1 MLGNYWE
8 SSTTNAVLT
17 IRRLTGLAVLA
28 VSLAATGCGD
38 LAGGKPSP
46 SPIAGTAT
54 SPPVSA
60 AASPAIRVAQLV
72 GPKTGWVLTERDL
85 LRTTDETTWSRV
97 TPPDVSGEAMLN
109 AYFSS
114 PTDGWVVHQIDDVT
128 LQVLR
133 TTDGGSSWSRSAA
146 TAVRSGAVVP
156 GIQFVDSQDG
166 WFMARYPSSSNFSFG
181 QLFRTTDG
189 GSTWRANDVP
199 VADAFRF
206 SSPMEGWLSGGPA
219 GNKLFVTH
227 DGGAT
232 WTARSVVPP
241 PAFAGDQPVFG
252 PPRFLDQSFGVLPV
266 SFAGTGTS
274 GYAIYGTSDAGSS
287 WNVLVTFASTRDLS
301 SGDAAAMTLEVTPSF
316 AIIVGLRDRVDLR
329 RSTDRGRSW
338 QQVNS
343 SGLPVAPTI
352 LRFADNSNGWAL
364 ASAGI
369 CQQKQACTTI
379 GGLHTSHDGG
389 ATWKQLQP

>member
-189 GSTWRANDVP
+189 GST
-199 VADAFRF
+199 
-206 SSPMEGWLSGGPA
+206 
-219 GNKLFVTH
+219 
-227 DGGAT
+227 
-232 WTARSVVPP
+232 
-241 PAFAGDQPVFG
+241 
-252 PPRFLDQSFGVLPV
+252 
-266 SFAGTGTS
+266 
-274 GYAIYGTSDAGSS
+274 
-287 WNVLVTFASTRDLS
+287 
-301 SGDAAAMTLEVTPSF
+301 
-316 AIIVGLRDRVDLR
+316 
-329 RSTDRGRSW
+329 
-338 QQVNS
+338 
-343 SGLPVAPTI
+343 
-352 LRFADNSNGWAL
+352 
-364 ASAGI
+364 
-369 CQQKQACTTI
+369 
-379 GGLHTSHDGG
+379 
-389 ATWKQLQP
+389 